1 MSDLQEQIRHNET
14 RLVKAKTERAKAEKD
29 LAKSTKAIE
38 ANSAKAEELEAEIA
52 DLRMQLAATEQEA
65 EPIRQTVEQAQ
76 AGVEDGREQLA
87 NLKAELDEQED
98 AIIEFK
104 KAEVRCCAHP
114 SLTVA
119 DAVPFPSSRPSSR
132 ARSRSRKSFFASR
145 HASLSTGRP
154 RLASFS
160 FQTSKCECQTSLS
173 SSTAKTDEAVRFPG
187 SSRRRET
194 MTRKSRSRRE
204 WKRSFVS
211 LNPTRLRRSTSKSS
225 RDKSRSS
232 KVCLLPAGF

>member
-29 LAKSTKAIE
+29 FAKLTKAIE

-52 DLRMQLAATEQEA
+52 DLRKQLAATEQEA

-104 KAEVRCCAHP
+104 KAEVRCRVRI
-114 SLTVA
+114 LLYGVA
-119 DAVPFPSSRPSSR
+119 DAVSSDD
-132 ARSRSRKSFFASR
+132 
-145 HASLSTGRP
+145 TGRAQG
-154 RLASFS
+154 RIRGAREASARID
-160 FQTSKCECQTSLS
+160 THL
-173 SSTAKTDEAVRFPG
+173 
-187 SSRRRET
+187 
-194 MTRKSRSRRE
+194 
-204 WKRSFVS
+204 
-211 LNPTRLRRSTSKSS
+211 
-225 RDKSRSS
+225 
-232 KVCLLPAGF
+232 